1 MKPVPRDYKT
11 TGEKVKEIILNWKGV
26 FLHIEECLRASG
38 DGDGSYEQNSLHD
51 FISNRRTQIGKKVT
65 ANGHP
70 TGYSFIRCKREEM
83 WDHVVATLPPNI
95 AVAMDKTPSIDF
107 KRKKGQVSSSAKK
120 KNHRASGSGSAS
132 EDGLEDDCDNDP
144 RLNILLRLEMGFSR
158 SEVSHKINE
167 LRHQIANNENQ
178 RVIHQKEKREC
189 RKELMEI
196 ECALRKEGC
205 DNFNEDD
212 HWKDA
217 NADLQTTIR
226 TMLDVND

>member
-1 MKPVPRDYKT
+1 
-11 TGEKVKEIILNWKGV
+11 
-26 FLHIEECLRASG
+26 
-38 DGDGSYEQNSLHD
+38 
-51 FISNRRTQIGKKVT
+51 
-65 ANGHP
+65 
-70 TGYSFIRCKREEM
+70 M

-178 RVIHQKEKREC
+178 RVILQKEKREC

-226 TMLDVND
+226 TMLDVNDRLVSLHDELKNSEEELHNATVMSHYTPPNKATREAPASERQTEVDISEDNCNSLNSLNDLNPSYQCDELYTSSEE